1 MRKSRVLVTDVGRQ
15 RWQPY
20 WPHRPRL
27 ARTAVRASRYLA
39 TLVALVRFSGVG
51 VTHQV
56 TAGKFFPDFFQV
68 VSPGSRKK
76 HARPSYRRLHHTKI
90 EGLPFAASLPLP
102 LGQMPNIESER
113 LPVKTPQERGWYLSW
128 EDRDRPSWVA
138 PIGGTVGWHRS
149 AVNRKRWTESDGPK
163 QWVAPIGLAAEGKA
177 MAGTA
182 WSR

>member
-90 EGLPFAASLPLP
+90 EGLPFADSPPLR
-102 LGQMPNIESER
+102 LGQMPNIESEL
-113 LPVKTPQERGWYLSW
+113 LPVKTPQELGWYLSR

-138 PIGGTVGWHRS
+138 PIGGKPKTMD
-149 AVNRKRWTESDGPK
+149 RKRRTKTMGGADWTCRRRKSDGWQRLEPLEK
-163 QWVAPIGLAAEGKA
+163 VGG
-177 MAGTA
+177 
-182 WSR
+182 SN